1 MSTTALSA
9 EARAW
14 RTRVFAATWLS
25 YAGFYFCRKP
35 WSVAKSAIGQAGHF
49 DAETLGRIG
58 AANLLAY
65 AIGQFIASGMGTRF
79 GPRAN
84 VLFGMALSIAATL
97 AMGLTLD
104 LGLLTMLAA
113 VNGLAQATGWSGNVG
128 TMAAWFHRRERG
140 KVMGVWATNF
150 TVGSLTAMWLLGA
163 VLNLGT
169 KEAPAWRETF
179 YVGAAVLSV
188 VWVIFWFFQRNR
200 PEDVG
205 LPPIEDP
212 AEPVNVAAAPVA
224 EDAAPGPLGL
234 SRSAW
239 MNLLLVSGFY
249 FFIKFIRYA
258 IWSWAPYFLTHNYA
272 LSDAQASWASTG
284 FDLMGIPGVF
294 FAGWLSD
301 RYFSSRRGEVA
312 LILVLAMTVACASLY
327 LCASSGV
334 AVFATLLT
342 CIGFTLFGPDA
353 LLTGAGAM
361 DIGSRRSATLAAG
374 IISGF
379 GSMGSVLQELV
390 IGKMY
395 SAKEGG
401 LGPVFALLFA
411 SSLAAALFCAGLV
424 LRNRKGRGV

>member
-1 MSTTALSA
+1 MSTATLTPAH
-9 EARAW
+9 RQW

-35 WSVAKSAIGQAGHF
+35 WSVAKSAIGEAGHLST
-49 DAETLGRIG
+49 DTLGHIG

-65 AIGQFIASGMGTRF
+65 AIGQFIASWMGTRL
-79 GPRAN
+79 GPRMN
-84 VLFGMALSIAATL
+84 VLLGMALSILATL

-104 LGLLTMLAA
+104 VGLLTMLAA

-128 TMAAWFHRRERG
+128 TMAAWFHKHERG

-179 YVGAAVLSV
+179 YVGAAVLTV

-205 LPPIEDP
+205 LPPVDDP
-212 AEPVNVAAAPVA
+212 IPAGTSALPALEEA
-224 EDAAPGPLGL
+224 GFLGL
-234 SRSAW
+234 PWTAW
-239 MNLLLVSGFY
+239 GNILLVSGFY

-258 IWSWAPYFLTHNYA
+258 IWSWAPYFLKNTYH
-272 LSDAQASWASTG
+272 LTDAQASWASTG

-301 RYFSSRRGEVA
+301 TFFSSRRGEVA
-312 LILVLAMTVACASLY
+312 LILISAMTVACGALYAFAGSGVVVVASL
-327 LCASSGV
+327 
-334 AVFATLLT
+334 LT
-342 CIGFTLFGPDA
+342 VIGFTLFGPDA

-361 DIGSRRSATLAAG
+361 DIGSRRSATFAAG
-374 IISGF
+374 VISGF

-395 SAKEGG
+395 DPKTGG
-401 LGPVFALLFA
+401 LDVVFGMLLA
-411 SSLAAALFCAGLV
+411 SAAMGAMFCGGLV
-424 LRNRKGRGV
+424 LRNRSGRGV